1 MEVHG
6 PSALG
11 RLLFAVY
18 MAGLQ
23 QVPKGPRAGGVP
35 SPWVWLM
42 VGLLSV
48 HTASLWSGRVN
59 LRVSVERLEAM
70 VVYGG
75 LLSGAQWFA
84 HEEDLVMSTAAGLYL
99 GWHVARVMSSL
110 WVHVGLCLYFGVVV
124 PLVWRGRDQEGYSS
138 MAWLLCDASL
148 VVSQALV
155 AAYPAL
161 LEALF

>member
-1 MEVHG
+1 MISEPPRSDLALPIVLTVTSMRWPG
-6 PSALG
+6 LAKAGKSA
-11 RLLFAVY
+11 
-18 MAGLQ
+18 
-23 QVPKGPRAGGVP
+23 
-35 SPWVWLM
+35 
-42 VGLLSV
+42 
-48 HTASLWSGRVN
+48 
-59 LRVSVERLEAM
+59 
-70 VVYGG
+70 
-75 LLSGAQWFA
+75 
-84 HEEDLVMSTAAGLYL
+84 VMSTAAGLYL